1 MSDMLLHITVGL
13 VFALVCRKPA
23 RRMFGAGP
31 AFTLW
36 LLPPLL
42 AMLPYLPAVPSTWAV
57 TPTII
62 VLPATRNFIARAI
75 SPASET
81 THGVVM
87 LLWITGAVFCL
98 LRLAFHY
105 ARLIRQSRP
114 LPKEVVQTLLAEQA
128 DIDVRRLRLHIDGP
142 GVLWTLHGLL
152 LLPPDFLERFDSAE
166 RRLVL
171 RHEVAHLC
179 RGDTWWSLL
188 AELTFALLWF
198 HPLAW
203 LAMPRFRL
211 DQELACD
218 EHVLRNS
225 PQEETAYANTLM
237 HSIGMDTTPVLIPW
251 LAEPQLKE
259 RLTMI
264 QRLRPGALRR
274 RVGFIA
280 LASLMLGGALV
291 AQAGT
296 DGRSIQSAEPDL
308 NYNANIPPQY
318 PPDAVKNREQGMVIL
333 TVLVGTDG
341 KAHKIVIDPASQA
354 SPSLIKAAS
363 DAVTQWHFNPEM
375 KNGKPVAAYARVPVK
390 FALPNL
396 ATKAPAPPPPPPPA
410 PPVPPPQPPSL
421 PPPPPVPI
429 HASPSL

>member
-1 MSDMLLHITVGL
+1 MVDMLLYVTVGL
-13 VFALVCRKPA
+13 LLALVCRKPA
-23 RRMFGAGP
+23 RRVFGAGP

-36 LLPPLL
+36 LLPLLL
-42 AMLPYLPAVPSTWAV
+42 AALPYLPAAPLAWSVI
-57 TPTII
+57 PTTQ
-62 VLPATRNFIARAI
+62 VLPVTRDLIAQAL
-75 SPASET
+75 PTASAT
-81 THGVVM
+81 THWVVVLWLTGTTLGV
-87 LLWITGAVFCL
+87 
-98 LRLAFHY
+98 LRLMFHY
-105 ARLIRQSRP
+105 LRLWRQT
-114 LPKEVVQTLLAEQA
+114 QTLPAAVAKTLQA
-128 DIDVRRLRLHIDGP
+128 DRIDIDPRRLRMHHEGP
-142 GVLWTLHGLL
+142 AVLWAPCSLL
-152 LLPPDFLERFDSAE
+152 LLPPDFLDRFDSAE

-203 LAMPRFRL
+203 LAMPKFRL

-218 EHVLRNS
+218 ECVLRQS
-225 PQEETAYANTLM
+225 PQDETAYANTLL

-264 QRLRPGALRR
+264 QRLHPGALRR

-296 DGRSIQSAEPDL
+296 NGRSIQSAEPDL

>member
-62 VLPATRNFIARAI
+62 VLPATRNFIARAVY
-75 SPASET
+75 PASAI

-171 RHEVAHLC
+171 RHELAHLH
-179 RGDTWWSLL
+179 RGDTWWSLF
-188 AELTFALLWF
+188 AELALALLWF

-218 EHVLRNS
+218 ERVLRQS
-225 PQEETAYANTLM
+225 PQDETAYAKTLL
-237 HSIGMDTTPVLIPW
+237 HSIGAHSTTVLIPW
-251 LAEPQLKE
+251 LDEPQLKE
-259 RLTMI
+259 RLIMI

-274 RVGFIA
+274 RVGFIG
-280 LASLMLGGALV
+280 LASLMLGSAIV
-291 AQAGT
+291 AQAAGNN
-296 DGRSIQSAEPDL
+296 RSNQDADANVS
-308 NYNANIPPQY
+308 YNATTQPQY
-318 PPDAVKNREQGMVIL
+318 PAEAVKNHEQGTVLL

-341 KAHKIVIDPASQA
+341 KVQTMKVDPATQA
-354 SPSLIKAAS
+354 SPALVKAAS
-363 DAVTQWHFNPEM
+363 DAVSQWHFHPAM
-375 KNGKPVAAYARVPVK
+375 KNGKPVAGYTKVPMK
-390 FALPNL
+390 FAMTNLPEEP
-396 ATKAPAPPPPPPPA
+396 PAAMPPPPPPA
-410 PPVPPPQPPSL
+410 PPI
-421 PPPPPVPI
+421 PPPPPP
-429 HASPSL
+429 SPPAPSHVSRNL

>member
-1 MSDMLLHITVGL
+1 MVDMLLYVTIGL
-13 VFALVCRKPA
+13 LLVLVCRKPA
-23 RRMFGAGP
+23 RRVFGAGP
-31 AFTLW
+31 AFILW
-36 LLPPLL
+36 LLPLLL
-42 AMLPYLPAVPSTWAV
+42 AALPYLPALTSMWVV
-57 TPTII
+57 TPTTLVMPTVRALIAHAA
-62 VLPATRNFIARAI
+62 PA
-75 SPASET
+75 ASAV
-81 THGVVM
+81 HWASI
-87 LLWITGAVFCL
+87 LWLTGAL
-98 LRLAFHY
+98 LRVMRLAFLY
-105 ARLIRQSRP
+105 LRLMRQTRP
-114 LPKEVVQTLLAEQA
+114 LPASVAQTLQA
-128 DIDVRRLRLHIDGP
+128 NRCDIDMRRLRLHPNGP
-142 GVLWTLHGLL
+142 AVLWAPRSML
-152 LLPPDFLERFDSAE
+152 LLPADFLDRFNSAE

-171 RHEVAHLC
+171 RHEHAHLR
-179 RGDTWWSLL
+179 RGDTWWSLF
-188 AELTFALLWF
+188 AELALALLWF

-225 PQEETAYANTLM
+225 PQEETAYANTLL

-274 RVGFIA
+274 RAGFIA

-296 DGRSIQSAEPDL
+296 NGRSIQSAEPDL